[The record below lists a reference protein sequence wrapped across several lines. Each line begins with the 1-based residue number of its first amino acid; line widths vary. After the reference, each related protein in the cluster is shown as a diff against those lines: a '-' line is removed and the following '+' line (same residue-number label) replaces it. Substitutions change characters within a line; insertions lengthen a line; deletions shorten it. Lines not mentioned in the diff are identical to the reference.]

1 MIRYTQR
8 EELWNSW
15 SHAAGIVMGVVV
27 GSIFLYLCFKG
38 DNPWARTGVILYLF
52 GMLASYVASTA
63 YHATRMRSKWKERLR
78 KWDHAAIYWHI
89 AGSYSPLTLVA
100 LRQEGYWGWSLFA
113 FVWLC
118 AIAGTVVSFRK
129 LKEHSNLETFCFVG
143 MGLSVLVAFKPLINS
158 VSAAAVSWIIAE
170 GVMYITGAVFYSL
183 NRRRFMH
190 SVFHFFVLAGSICHI
205 VAVWDVLMEYI

>member
-8 EELWNSW
+8 EEQWNSW

-78 KWDHAAIYWHI
+78 KWDHEIGRAH
-89 AGSYSPLTLVA
+89 V
-100 LRQEGYWGWSLFA
+100 
-113 FVWLC
+113 
-118 AIAGTVVSFRK
+118 
-129 LKEHSNLETFCFVG
+129 
-143 MGLSVLVAFKPLINS
+143 
-158 VSAAAVSWIIAE
+158 
-170 GVMYITGAVFYSL
+170 
-183 NRRRFMH
+183 
-190 SVFHFFVLAGSICHI
+190 
-205 VAVWDVLMEYI
+205 